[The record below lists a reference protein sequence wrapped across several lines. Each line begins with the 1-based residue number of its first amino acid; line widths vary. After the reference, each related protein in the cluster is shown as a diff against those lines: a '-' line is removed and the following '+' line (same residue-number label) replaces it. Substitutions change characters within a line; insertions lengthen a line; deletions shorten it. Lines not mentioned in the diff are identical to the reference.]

1 MPEVT
6 IQINGREFSVAHQT
20 SVAAAILQTGHT
32 KFRTSVTGH
41 PRAALCG
48 MGICY
53 ECRVTI
59 NGNSHARSCQIL
71 CQPGMKIVT
80 G

>member
-1 MPEVT
+1 MLEVL
-6 IQINGREFSVAHQT
+6 IDGRATLVQPNT
-20 SVAAAILQTGHT
+20 SVAAAILSSGRTT
-32 KFRTSVTGH
+32 FRTSISGQ

-59 NGNSHARSCQIL
+59 DGMPHSRSCQIL
-71 CQPGMKIVT
+71 CRQGMDIVT